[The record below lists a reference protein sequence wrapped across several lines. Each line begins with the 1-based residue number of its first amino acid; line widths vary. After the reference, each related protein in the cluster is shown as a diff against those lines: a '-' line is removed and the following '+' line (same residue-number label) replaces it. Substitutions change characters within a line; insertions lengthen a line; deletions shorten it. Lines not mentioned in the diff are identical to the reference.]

1 MLTETKEFAYRP
13 REAMW
18 DWGKARNGEAACQVC
33 GRRFERR
40 SRNHVYCSKECR
52 KRTEGDKWRSR

>member
-13 REAMW
+13 REALW
-18 DWGKARNGEAACQVC
+18 DWGRARNGEAVCPVC

-40 SRNHVYCSKECR
+40 SRNHVYCSKACR
-52 KRTEGDKWRSR
+52 LHAGGKEGKE